1 MAMASSKE
9 IDRRLMWHGM
19 LLFVLGLLVGL
30 TEAHLKN
37 SRMGLAAHLEGL
49 MNGTFLI
56 AVGAIWSRVQLSNR
70 QTVVAYWTALYG
82 TYVNLITTIFAAVV
96 GANSLSPITGAGHS
110 ASAWQETMVT
120 AGFVG
125 VGVAILG
132 SSTLILWGLRT
143 TPIRNEQRR
152 MW

>member
-1 MAMASSKE
+1 MPRIIPRSSGY
-9 IDRRLMWHGM
+9 RRCPVETGC
-19 LLFVLGLLVGL
+19 
-30 TEAHLKN
+30 TSEAHLRN
-37 SRMGLAAHLEGL
+37 PRMGLAAHLEGL

-56 AVGAIWSRVQLSNR
+56 AVGAVWSRVQLSNR
-70 QTVVAYWTALYG
+70 QSVVAYWTALYG
-82 TYVNLITTIFAAVV
+82 TYVNLITTTFAAVV

-132 SSTLILWGLRT
+132 SSTLILWGFVT
-143 TPIRNEQRR
+143 TPLRNEQRR